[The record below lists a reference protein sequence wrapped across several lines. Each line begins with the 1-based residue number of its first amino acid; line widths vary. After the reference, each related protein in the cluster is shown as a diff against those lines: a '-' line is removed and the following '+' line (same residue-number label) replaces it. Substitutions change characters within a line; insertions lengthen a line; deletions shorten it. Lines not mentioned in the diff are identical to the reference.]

1 MDRNLIF
8 MSLGDTL
15 SLFVTSKLLEQ
26 RVHAVARDDPRL
38 PSSCSKHYFIFLLLF
53 FFNMIFAFFFSIMIK
68 HIFFKLFSKYYFS
81 CVT

>member
-38 PSSCSKHYFIFLLLF
+38 PSSCSKHYFIFYYF
-53 FFNMIFAFFFSIMIK
+53 FFNMIFAFFFP
-68 HIFFKLFSKYYFS
+68 
-81 CVT
+81 

>member
-38 PSSCSKHYFIFLLLF
+38 PSSCSKHYFILLLF
-53 FFNMIFAFFFSIMIK
+53 FFF
-68 HIFFKLFSKYYFS
+68 
-81 CVT
+81 

>member
-38 PSSCSKHYFIFLLLF
+38 PSSCSKHYFILLLLF
-53 FFNMIFAFFFSIMIK
+53 FFLI
-68 HIFFKLFSKYYFS
+68 
-81 CVT
+81 

>member
-26 RVHAVARDDPRL
+26 RVHEVARDDPRL
-38 PSSCSKHYFIFLLLF
+38 PSSCSKHYFILLLF
-53 FFNMIFAFFFSIMIK
+53 LFFNMIFAFFFHNDK
-68 HIFFKLFSKYYFS
+68 TYIF
-81 CVT
+81 